1 MPIKDIS
8 QIITPNSISIYN
20 FNFTQSIKVN
30 NYFSAVNKS
39 PIKLEL
45 STMPNLPGVYQF
57 FNNSK
62 KIIYIGKAKNLKK
75 RVSSYFQKN
84 LGSQKTKNLVKNIV
98 DIKHVV
104 VTTESD
110 ALLLE
115 NSLIKKYQPKYNI
128 LLRDDKT
135 YPWIVIKNEAFP
147 RVVTTRKIEKDGSE
161 YFGPFTNYKT
171 VRMIMDMFS
180 GLYSL
185 RTCAYDLSKE
195 KVSNKKYKVCLE
207 YHIGNCLGGCEG
219 LQKENDYKKYISN
232 IRDFLK
238 GNLSTSINYFKSEMK
253 LASNSL
259 NFEKAQSIKE
269 KIELLLNYQSKS
281 TVVSSS
287 LNNIDVFSIQSDPT
301 HAYVNYLQV
310 AFGRIVR
317 FHNIE
322 IKKKLD
328 ESDKEL
334 LLMSIVNLRDKFN
347 SNNKTIISPFD
358 FKKLIA
364 AKFVTPKV
372 GEKKKLLDLSL
383 KNVSLFKLE
392 KLKQV
397 QIVDPERHSKRILN
411 QMKIDL
417 RLPFNPI
424 HIECF
429 DNSNIQGSN
438 PVAACIVFKKGK
450 PSKKDYRHYNIKTVE
465 GPDDYASMEEV
476 VFRRY
481 KRLLEEDGSLPNLI
495 IIDGGKGQLSSSIL
509 ALKKLTLDKKIA
521 ILGIAKRLEGIY
533 YPNDPIPLYLDKKSE
548 TLRLIQQMRNEAHRF
563 AITFHRNKRSN
574 QALNSSLDNIPG
586 IGEKTK
592 ITLLKKFKSL
602 KNIQVLPIEMLISE
616 IGESKAKKL
625 RSFLNSTN

>member
-1 MPIKDIS
+1 VIS
-8 QIITPNSISIYN
+8 ST
-20 FNFTQSIKVN
+20 
-30 NYFSAVNKS
+30 
-39 PIKLEL
+39 IKLEL
-45 STMPNLPGVYQF
+45 STMPDLPGVYQF
-57 FNNSK
+57 FDDSN

-75 RVSSYFQKN
+75 RVASYFQKN
-84 LGSQKTKNLVKNIV
+84 LNSQKTKNLVKNIFE
-98 DIKHVV
+98 IKHVAV
-104 VTTESD
+104 SSESD

-147 RVVTTRKIEKDGSE
+147 RVITTRKVEKDGSE

-185 RTCAYDLSKE
+185 RTCTYDLSRE
-195 KVSNKKYKVCLE
+195 KINNDKYKVCLE

-219 LQKENDYKKYISN
+219 HQEENDYKKYISN

-238 GNLSTSINYFKSEMK
+238 GNLSTSINYFKTEMK
-253 LASNSL
+253 LASDSL
-259 NFEKAQSIKE
+259 NFEKAQSLKE

-287 LNNIDVFSIQSDPT
+287 LNNIDVFSIKSDST

-317 FHNIE
+317 FHNLE

-328 ESDKEL
+328 ESDQEL
-334 LLMSIVNLRDKFN
+334 LLLSIVDLRNKFD
-347 SNNKTIISPFD
+347 SKNKTIISLFD
-358 FKKLIA
+358 YKKVIP
-364 AKFVTPKV
+364 AKFIIPKA

-411 QMKIDL
+411 QMKVDL
-417 RLPFNPI
+417 RLKDSPV

-429 DNSNIQGSN
+429 DNSNIQGSI
-438 PVAACIVFKKGK
+438 PVAACIVFKNTKA
-450 PSKKDYRHYNIKTVE
+450 SKKDYRHYNIKTVE

-476 VFRRY
+476 VYRRY
-481 KRLLEEDGSLPNLI
+481 KRLLEEKVSLPNLI

-509 ALKKLTLDKKIA
+509 ALKKLNLDKKIA
-521 ILGIAKRLEGIY
+521 ILGIAKRLEEIY

-563 AITFHRNKRSN
+563 AITFHRNKRSSL
-574 QALNSSLDNIPG
+574 ALNSSLDSIVG

-592 ITLLKKFKSL
+592 ISLLKKFKSL
-602 KNIQVLPIEMLISE
+602 KKIKEVPLELLISE

-625 RSFLNSTN
+625 MSFLNSTN

>member
-20 FNFTQSIKVN
+20 FNFNQSIKVN

-171 VRMIMDMFS
+171 VRMIMNMFS

-259 NFEKAQSIKE
+259 DFEKAQSIKE

-310 AFGRIVR
+310 AFGKIVR